1 MVVQT
6 GITCIFAKSKIIKEK
21 NMRLKK
27 FLSPCAIGI
36 VAVLFTCSCK
46 DEEVEPDSSEPAE
59 TLDGFIF
66 GLGDP
71 IQPNVGGNEQIGDVL
86 T

>member
-1 MVVQT
+1 
-6 GITCIFAKSKIIKEK
+6 
-21 NMRLKK
+21 MRLKK

-46 DEEVEPDSSEPAE
+46 DEEVEPESSEPAE
-59 TLDGFIF
+59 TLDVFIF

-86 T
+86 TEIDEKH

>member
-1 MVVQT
+1 
-6 GITCIFAKSKIIKEK
+6 
-21 NMRLKK
+21 MRLKK

-86 T
+86 TEIDENTKTYCECTKYKVQSK